1 MSNIP
6 RPAVLL
12 SGGTGLIGGALKP
25 ALESSGARVV
35 RLTRGQP
42 AGPDE
47 IHWDPMQRLGLISGV
62 SLQECTAAVHLS
74 GANVAAHRWTESY
87 KRTIVESRVQST
99 RMLVELLSAL
109 RQPPRVLVVASA
121 VGIYGERGD
130 EVLTE
135 SSAPGSGFLAEV
147 CKAWEQASEPAEDS
161 GIRLVRLR
169 FGVVLT
175 PHGGALKKMLPIF
188 RAGFGGKLGDGR
200 QWTSWVS
207 LEDAVRAIV
216 FALEEGTVSG
226 ALNVTA
232 PEPVTN
238 AEFTRTL
245 GQVLHRP
252 TVLGVPAFALRAAF
266 GQMAQETVLASTRA
280 IPVALETAG
289 FRFHH
294 ERLQSAL
301 NAML

>member
-1 MSNIP
+1 M
-6 RPAVLL
+6 
-12 SGGTGLIGGALKP
+12 SGGTGLIGSALKP

-47 IHWDPMQRLGLISGV
+47 IHWDLTQRHGLTSGV

-74 GANVAAHRWTESY
+74 GANVAAHRWTERY

-99 RMLVELLSAL
+99 RMLAELLSAL

-130 EVLTE
+130 EVLME

-147 CKAWEQASEPAEDS
+147 CKAWEQASAPAANS
-161 GIRLVRLR
+161 GIRLVHLR

-207 LEDAVRAIV
+207 LQDAVRAIV
-216 FALEEGTVSG
+216 FALEESAVSG

-280 IPVALETAG
+280 IPAALQTAG

-294 ERLQSAL
+294 QRLQSAL